1 MMPLMKYGLMVCVL
15 LLSACAG
22 KHEDGSSSAKLDYE
36 HAKGLMDTH
45 NYARATIFL
54 EKFSSKHPYSEY
66 ATKAEL
72 LRIDAA
78 YADEE
83 YILSETLAL
92 RFMKRHPRNPRLND
106 VRYMLAMSYVHE
118 SGAAERDQV
127 ATHHA
132 VDALKDVLK
141 YAPDSEYVQ
150 SSQQQLQKMLNKLA
164 AHELYVGKFYFDHER
179 YVAAVNR
186 FQVLLNRY
194 QITPSI
200 EEGLYYLVA
209 SYKQL
214 RLEAQAKEMLTL
226 LDYNYPKSVWRE
238 KADAL

>member
-1 MMPLMKYGLMVCVL
+1 MMPPMNYVMMVCIL
-15 LLSACAG
+15 FLSACAG
-22 KHEDGSSSAKLDYE
+22 KHEEASGSAKADYQ
-36 HAKGLMDTH
+36 HAQELMDTQH
-45 NYARATIFL
+45 YARATIFL

-66 ATKAEL
+66 ATQAEL

-92 RFMKRHPRNPRLND
+92 RFLKRHPRHPRLAY

-118 SGAAERDQV
+118 SGALERDQV

-141 YAPDSEYVQ
+141 YAPDSKYAQVSRQ
-150 SSQQQLQKMLNKLA
+150 HLQNMLNKLA
-164 AHELYVGKFYFDHER
+164 AHEVYVGKFYFDHER
-179 YVAAVNR
+179 YVAAANR
-186 FQVLLNRY
+186 FQVVLKDY

-200 EEGLYYLVA
+200 EEGLYYLAA
-209 SYKQL
+209 SYKKL
-214 RLEAQAKEMLTL
+214 HLEVQAKEVIAL
-226 LDYNYPKSVWRE
+226 LAYNYPKSVWRE
-238 KADAL
+238 KASAL

>member
-1 MMPLMKYGLMVCVL
+1 MMPRMNYVMMVGIL
-15 LLSACAG
+15 FLSACAG
-22 KHEDGSSSAKLDYE
+22 EHVDASSSAKADYQ
-36 HAKGLMDTH
+36 HAQELMDTQ

-66 ATKAEL
+66 ATEAEL
-72 LRIDAA
+72 LRVDAA
-78 YADEE
+78 YGDEE

-92 RFMKRHPRNPRLND
+92 RFLKRHPRHPRLAY

-118 SGAAERDQV
+118 SGALERDQV

-141 YAPDSEYVQ
+141 YASDSEYAEHSRQ
-150 SSQQQLQKMLNKLA
+150 YLQKMLNKLA
-164 AHELYVGKFYFDHER
+164 AHEVYVGKFYFDHER
-179 YVAAVNR
+179 YVAAANR
-186 FQVLLNRY
+186 FQVVLNDY

-200 EEGLYYLVA
+200 EEGLYYLAA

-214 RLEAQAKEMLTL
+214 HLEAQAKEIVTL
-226 LDYNYPKSVWRE
+226 LTYNYPQSVWRE
-238 KADAL
+238 KADTL